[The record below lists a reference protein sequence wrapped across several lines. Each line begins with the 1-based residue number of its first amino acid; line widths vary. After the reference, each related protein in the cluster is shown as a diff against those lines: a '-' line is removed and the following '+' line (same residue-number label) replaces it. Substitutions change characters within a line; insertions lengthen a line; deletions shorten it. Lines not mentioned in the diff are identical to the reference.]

1 MVRKIMIKG
10 NQLSKRIYKG
20 SLEKKRN
27 IGIRFLFLLVLLFAS
42 IGCSRDSLSSSKFI
56 SLLEK
61 RDYSVVDISDKSN
74 TVFLAVG
81 VHFQI
86 YYYEFKDSEA
96 AFNKMEEE
104 IKLLKTV
111 SNDVDHESS
120 KDYDKYEI
128 SNKNVYTIYSR
139 VDNTLIFVSALSQY
153 RAEVMEI
160 INYLGY

>member
-1 MVRKIMIKG
+1 M
-10 NQLSKRIYKG
+10 
-20 SLEKKRN
+20 
-27 IGIRFLFLLVLLFAS
+27 
-42 IGCSRDSLSSSKFI
+42 
-56 SLLEK
+56 
-61 RDYSVVDISDKSN
+61 
-74 TVFLAVG
+74 AVG